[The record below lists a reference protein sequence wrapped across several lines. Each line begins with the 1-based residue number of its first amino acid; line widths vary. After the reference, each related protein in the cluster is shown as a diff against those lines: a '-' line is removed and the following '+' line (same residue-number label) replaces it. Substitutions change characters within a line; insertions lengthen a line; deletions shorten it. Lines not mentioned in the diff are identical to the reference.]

1 MLETLESRT
10 SMPAIQLVEPVPT
23 QAQLERILSAG
34 LTAPDHASMRPWR
47 FITIK
52 GDARNT
58 LGDVFAAAALKDNP
72 NTPDEKIARVRQ
84 KPLRSPLIVV
94 IVATITA
101 DHPKTPEIEQVLSAG
116 SAATLIQLAATASGF
131 GSIWLT
137 GPNAYHSDVKAA
149 LGVAPTDHI
158 VGFVYMGTPA
168 KPAVPKLRPAL
179 SEHLS
184 DWSAP
189 LSAN

>member
-1 MLETLESRT
+1 MLEART
-10 SMPAIQLVEPVPT
+10 SMPAVQLVEPAPS
-23 QAQLERILSAG
+23 QAQLNRILQAG

-47 FITIK
+47 FITIQ
-52 GDARNT
+52 GDARDK
-58 LGDVFAAAALKDNP
+58 LGDVFASAALKDNP
-72 NTPDEKIARVRQ
+72 NTPDEKIARMRQ

-101 DHPKTPEIEQVLSAG
+101 DHPKTPEVEQILSAG

-137 GPNAYHSDVKAA
+137 GPNTYHSDVKAA
-149 LGVAPTDHI
+149 LGVAAKDHI

-168 KPAVPKLRPAL
+168 KPAAAKPRPDLADHL
-179 SEHLS
+179 SEWH
-184 DWSAP
+184 AP
-189 LSAN
+189 LN